1 MALELRRL
9 EDVLK
14 AEGALL
20 AALCQQVLTASQ
32 RAETMRA
39 LAAYRWRDQEH
50 QVIFEVLRELGPAS
64 APQLREELPRQLTR
78 KGFPD
83 TGLEP
88 LLRLQGLS
96 ATQAL
101 ELARAL
107 LARRNL
113 DGSDLNGSHS
123 PPVHSAGEPV
133 PARSPIESVSPRALR
148 PLALLDV
155 VAVPLLVEWF
165 IWRLQFRAPK
175 SWVIFP
181 IWLTASFLLHRD
193 TPETLGWRADNLW
206 PATKQAA
213 IVFAVFVAALVAM
226 CFAFGGPRQLP
237 LHLASLKGLWNY
249 FAFCL
254 LQQVVSESFVAN
266 RLLSLISRR
275 WLAALVVGAI
285 FAIAHWPNPVLVPL
299 TFVGGT
305 VLAWLFARHRN
316 IIPLAIG
323 QALVG
328 MLVWWSFPVAWHH
341 GLRVGPGYR
350 HYPFP

>member
-1 MALELRRL
+1 MGLELRKL
-9 EDVLK
+9 EDILK
-14 AEGALL
+14 AESALL

-32 RAETMRA
+32 RAETLRA
-39 LAAYRWRDQEH
+39 LATYRWRDQEH
-50 QVIFEVLRELGPAS
+50 QVIFEALQELGPAS
-64 APQLREELPRQLTR
+64 ARELREELPRRLTR

-96 ATQAL
+96 APQAL

-107 LARRNL
+107 LTRRNI
-113 DGSDLNGSHS
+113 DGSDLNGRDSS
-123 PPVHSAGEPV
+123 LVHSAGELV
-133 PARSPIESVSPRALR
+133 PARSPIESVNPRALR
-148 PLALLDV
+148 PFALLDV
-155 VAVPLLVEWF
+155 IAVPPLVEWF
-165 IWRLQFRAPK
+165 IWRLQFTAPK

-193 TPETLGWRADNLW
+193 TPKTLGWRVDNLW
-206 PATKQAA
+206 PATKQASV
-213 IVFAVFVAALVAM
+213 VFAVFVAALVAM
-226 CFAFGGPRQLP
+226 GFAFSGPRQLP
-237 LHLASLKGLWNY
+237 LHLSSLKGLWNY
-249 FAFCL
+249 LAFCL

-285 FAIAHWPNPVLVPL
+285 FAVAHWPNPVLVPL

-328 MLVWWSFPVAWHH
+328 TLVWWSFPVAWHH
-341 GLRVGPGYR
+341 GLRVGPGYYS
-350 HYPFP
+350 YPIH